1 MNSSTFYLMSMLC
14 KLSVGKYM
22 IIVKTFMDENI
33 KNMIK
38 LIIKNKNKTLY
49 KV

>member
-1 MNSSTFYLMSMLC
+1 MSMLC
-14 KLSVGKYM
+14 KLSTNKYM
-22 IIVKTFMDENI
+22 IIIKKNVMDENM
-33 KNMIK
+33 KNIIK